1 MSATLL
7 LDIEGTTTSISF
19 VYDVLFPFAR
29 RQLDAFVRAT
39 WDTDETRAVVHALR
53 EIEPTLA
60 PIPAGDGAAA
70 MQAASAELLAQMDID
85 RKSTPLK
92 ALQGRI
98 WRAGYES
105 GEIKGHVYDDVPGAL
120 RRWHEAAHRAA
131 IYSSGSVEAQVLLF
145 RHSVAG
151 DLTPLLS
158 GHFDTTTGP
167 KRESA
172 SYRDI
177 AGALGASPASITFWT
192 DNLDEALAAHA
203 AGLRAVIASRP
214 GNAVLPLH
222 DFPVCTSLAEVA
234 ELAAGDA

>member
-1 MSATLL
+1 MTATLL

-39 WDTDETRAVVHALR
+39 WDTDETRAVVASLR

-60 PIPAGDGAAA
+60 AIPAGDGAATV
-70 MQAASAELLAQMDID
+70 AAVSAELLAQMDID

-98 WRAGYES
+98 WREGYES

-120 RRWHEAAHRAA
+120 GRWHQAGHRAA

-151 DLTPLLS
+151 DLTPLLA

-167 KRESA
+167 KRESP

-177 AGALGASPASITFWT
+177 ATALGAAPASITFWT

-214 GNAVLPLH
+214 GNAALPPH
-222 DFPVCTSLAEVA
+222 DFSVCTSLADVA